1 MNNSIAQDMQPKEFP
16 ARELAVTLNAIAD
29 KQTYPIDAL
38 GSLLGSAAKAIAG
51 TVAVPLPIAA
61 HSVLAVAAFAAQ
73 DKANIVTDGRTIPL
87 SLFMLT
93 IAESG
98 DRKSA
103 CDNVASAPLLQWQ
116 RDKLLEFVS
125 ELQDYKNAKDVYAS
139 EHKKILASKRS
150 ANEKNT
156 ALNALRSPP
165 VPLEPI
171 AICQEPT
178 LEGLQKSFKQGRPSQ
193 AIFSDEGG
201 QFFGG
206 HAMNPDNIQKTIA
219 GLSKYWD
226 GAPIT
231 RTRAAPGE
239 SSTMY
244 GRRLSIHLLVQPVIA
259 SAVLGNPLLMAQGIL
274 ARFLIAEADSLAG
287 TRFYN
292 STNPY
297 KHPAVVRFHTDI
309 TALLE
314 QVPETS
320 ECGGLELPARS
331 LSPEALEV
339 WIAAYNSTERQ
350 LEPGGL
356 LELIKPVA
364 SKAADNAIRIAGVF
378 AVLERTNEVS
388 AEQMNR
394 AWMLATYYLQNA
406 LRAAQLGDA
415 SLVERDTAEILGWIK
430 NRAGRQV
437 TIDELQKK
445 LTPVKH
451 RKSVAHIRLIM
462 SRLVD
467 TGSMT
472 VASQNNKGEPDSWKV
487 KA

>member
-1 MNNSIAQDMQPKEFP
+1 
-16 ARELAVTLNAIAD
+16 
-29 KQTYPIDAL
+29 
-38 GSLLGSAAKAIAG
+38 
-51 TVAVPLPIAA
+51 
-61 HSVLAVAAFAAQ
+61 
-73 DKANIVTDGRTIPL
+73 
-87 SLFMLT
+87 
-93 IAESG
+93 
-98 DRKSA
+98 
-103 CDNVASAPLLQWQ
+103 
-116 RDKLLEFVS
+116 
-125 ELQDYKNAKDVYAS
+125 
-139 EHKKILASKRS
+139 
-150 ANEKNT
+150 
-156 ALNALRSPP
+156 
-165 VPLEPI
+165 
-171 AICQEPT
+171 
-178 LEGLQKSFKQGRPSQ
+178 
-193 AIFSDEGG
+193 
-201 QFFGG
+201 
-206 HAMNPDNIQKTIA
+206 
-219 GLSKYWD
+219 
-226 GAPIT
+226 
-231 RTRAAPGE
+231 
-239 SSTMY
+239 MY

-472 VASQNNKGEPDSWKV
+472 VVSQNNKGEPDSWKV